1 VKIGIALYPA
11 PPHMAPDDRPGFW
24 IEEAARLGV
33 QVVNGEYRMVFGW
46 DPRQLNLESMRRLRA
61 RADELAVEI
70 EPYAGPFFGLVG
82 PGAAEQRAMA
92 LASMRAATILGGPY
106 VRTGYGQ
113 LTLATSRFSPEVPLD
128 EHLRRLVASLREAA
142 RMAEDAGVVLAVENH
157 ADFSGRELA
166 SVIAEVDSPVVR
178 AAFDTGNSIYVF
190 SDPLDDLAALAP
202 VTVMVHLKDLGVAQN
217 DVPGRLPFVAVGCAL
232 GQGMV
237 DVPTVVRTLWEHGPR
252 GRDLPLMI
260 ETSPASTVPGEDALA
275 VRRRMFTDSIA
286 YLRSLVADLERDAAR
301 PT

>member
-1 VKIGIALYPA
+1 
-11 PPHMAPDDRPGFW
+11 
-24 IEEAARLGV
+24 
-33 QVVNGEYRMVFGW
+33 
-46 DPRQLNLESMRRLRA
+46 
-61 RADELAVEI
+61 
-70 EPYAGPFFGLVG
+70 
-82 PGAAEQRAMA
+82 
-92 LASMRAATILGGPY
+92 
-106 VRTGYGQ
+106 
-113 LTLATSRFSPEVPLD
+113 
-128 EHLRRLVASLREAA
+128 
-142 RMAEDAGVVLAVENH
+142 MAEDTGVALAVENH
-157 ADFSGRELA
+157 GDFSGRELA

-286 YLRSLVADLERDAAR
+286 YLRSLVADLERGAAR
-301 PT
+301 PA